1 MILCSSDSADLEEE
15 GLSDLT
21 GFWASHDFW
30 LNYFITLQV
39 VESWV
44 SGTIL
49 FQRQSKAFC
58 EAELQAVPALEEDAP
73 GIALCAR
80 ALHLL
85 HMQVSV
91 RAARR
96 VCLPSRCPWERFSS
110 HWSPRQLLSRVISL
124 AHVYFII
131 GRESR
136 FYVSLIVLDPVNPP
150 VGAR

>member
-1 MILCSSDSADLEEE
+1 MDRKTILCSSDSAELEEE

-80 ALHLL
+80 ALHVT
-85 HMQVSV
+85 HAFQRPGCSAGVS
-91 RAARR
+91 AFALPLETFFLTLGPSSTTESGDIFGTCLFYNWKR
-96 VCLPSRCPWERFSS
+96 VAVLRFSNCS
-110 HWSPRQLLSRVISL
+110 GPS
-124 AHVYFII
+124 
-131 GRESR
+131 
-136 FYVSLIVLDPVNPP
+136 
-150 VGAR
+150 